1 MMKSWDSVFLA
12 SLALCLAAC
21 NTETMKVTEL
31 KPIPDAAYAK
41 GVSAPFCG
49 VAGDVLVV
57 AGGANFPDKSLL
69 EGGAKRVYADIWA
82 KAPASRKWVHAG
94 VLPDSTAYGA
104 TFAVDGALILS
115 GGNVCGETTDKVY
128 ELRLR
133 YGKAV
138 LRTLPQ
144 LPVPME
150 QCGWTRDGDRLYL
163 VGGVGTTGVY
173 ACTIGDYVWSKVAD
187 LPEPLVQP
195 VAFASGGKLYVWG
208 GFNPET
214 LEVSDRGLC
223 LEISPLASLGR
234 NDKARFDGR
243 NDTPSVI
250 QNEAEGSNAS
260 VIPSGTESG
269 NTSVIPSGTESGN
282 TSVIPS
288 GTESGNTSVILSGAE
303 GGVEES
309 LWRKAP
315 AIPDGGT
322 FVGATGA
329 TLPDGR
335 LAVVGGVN
343 RAIFAR
349 ALHNTPED
357 RIPYLSKEP
366 AEYQFRQAV
375 YAFDPATETW
385 AQLTSDPACAL
396 AGPGVAVMPA
406 PSASGPAA
414 PSALYVAGG
423 ELKPGVR
430 SPKIFTLRW

>member
-1 MMKSWDSVFLA
+1 MRFWI
-12 SLALCLAAC
+12 SLILAAGLVAC
-21 NTETMKVTEL
+21 HTETMKITEL
-31 KPIPDAAYAK
+31 KAIPDAAYAK

-49 VAGDVLVV
+49 VVGDALVV

-82 KAPASRKWVHAG
+82 LESGEWAHAG

-104 TFAVDGALILS
+104 TFAVDGALILA

-128 ELRLR
+128 ELKLQD
-133 YGKAV
+133 GKAV
-138 LRTLPQ
+138 LRALPP

-150 QCGWTRDGDRLYL
+150 QCGWTRDGDRLFL

-173 ACTIGDYVWSKVAD
+173 ACTIGSYEWAKVAE

-195 VAFASGGKLYVWG
+195 VAFASAGKLYVWG

-214 LEVSDRGLC
+214 LEVSDRGL
-223 LEISPLASLGR
+223 
-234 NDKARFDGR
+234 
-243 NDTPSVI
+243 VI
-250 QNEAEGSNAS
+250 PIGPS
-260 VIPSGTESG
+260 VIPSEAKESPWREA
-269 NTSVIPSGTESGN
+269 PS
-282 TSVIPS
+282 
-288 GTESGNTSVILSGAE
+288 
-303 GGVEES
+303 
-309 LWRKAP
+309 
-315 AIPDGGT
+315 IPDGGT

-375 YAFDPATETW
+375 YAFDPASGTW
-385 AQLTSDPACAL
+385 TFLGADPACAL
-396 AGPGVAVMPA
+396 AGPGVAVRPA
-406 PSASGPAA
+406 GG
-414 PSALYVAGG
+414 LYVAGG

-430 SPKIFTLRW
+430 SPKIFSLTW

>member
-1 MMKSWDSVFLA
+1 MMRSWV
-12 SLALCLAAC
+12 SLILAAGLVAC
-21 NTETMKVTEL
+21 HTEMMKVTEL
-31 KPIPDAAYAK
+31 KAIPDAAYAK

-49 VAGDVLVV
+49 VVGDALVV

-69 EGGAKRVYADIWA
+69 DGGAKRVYADIWA
-82 KAPASRKWVHAG
+82 QADGEWAHVG

-104 TFAVDGALILS
+104 TFAVDGALVLA
-115 GGNVCGETTDKVY
+115 GGNVCGTTTDKVY
-128 ELRLR
+128 ELTLR
-133 YGKAV
+133 DRAAV
-138 LRTLPQ
+138 LRALPP

-173 ACTIGDYVWSKVAD
+173 ACTVGEYVWTKLAD

-195 VAFASGGKLYVWG
+195 VAFASGGRLYVWG

-214 LEVSDRGLC
+214 LEVSDKGL
-223 LEISPLASLGR
+223 
-234 NDKARFDGR
+234 
-243 NDTPSVI
+243 VI
-250 QNEAEGSNAS
+250 PTDSS
-260 VIPSGTESG
+260 VIPSEAKES
-269 NTSVIPSGTESGN
+269 PW
-282 TSVIPS
+282 
-288 GTESGNTSVILSGAE
+288 AE
-303 GGVEES
+303 
-309 LWRKAP
+309 AP

-322 FVGATGA
+322 FVGATSA

-335 LAVVGGVN
+335 LVVVGGVN

-375 YAFDPATETW
+375 YAFDPAAGAWT
-385 AQLTSDPACAL
+385 LLGSDPACAL
-396 AGPGVAVMPA
+396 AGPGVAVRPQ
-406 PSASGPAA
+406 GG
-414 PSALYVAGG
+414 LYVAGG

-430 SPKIFTLRW
+430 SPRIFSLAW

>member
-1 MMKSWDSVFLA
+1 MMRSWV
-12 SLALCLAAC
+12 SLILAAGLVAC
-21 NTETMKVTEL
+21 HTEMMKVTEL
-31 KPIPDAAYAK
+31 KAIPDAAYAK

-49 VAGDVLVV
+49 VVGDALVV
-57 AGGANFPDKSLL
+57 AGGANFPDKSHL

-82 KAPASRKWVHAG
+82 QADGEWVHAG

-104 TFAVDGALILS
+104 TFAVDGALVLA
-115 GGNVCGETTDKVY
+115 GGNVCGTTTDKVY
-128 ELRLR
+128 ELTLR
-133 YGKAV
+133 DRAAV
-138 LRTLPQ
+138 LRALPP

-173 ACTIGDYVWSKVAD
+173 ACTVGEYVWTKLAD

-195 VAFASGGKLYVWG
+195 VAFASGGRLYVWG

-214 LEVSDRGLC
+214 LEVSDKGL
-223 LEISPLASLGR
+223 
-234 NDKARFDGR
+234 
-243 NDTPSVI
+243 VI
-250 QNEAEGSNAS
+250 PTDSS
-260 VIPSGTESG
+260 VIPADC
-269 NTSVIPSGTESGN
+269 SVIPAEEPESPWCEA
-282 TSVIPS
+282 PS
-288 GTESGNTSVILSGAE
+288 
-303 GGVEES
+303 
-309 LWRKAP
+309 
-315 AIPDGGT
+315 IPDGGT

-335 LAVVGGVN
+335 LVVVGGVN

-375 YAFDPATETW
+375 YAFDPAAGAWT
-385 AQLTSDPACAL
+385 LLGSDPACAL
-396 AGPGVAVMPA
+396 AGPGVAVRPQ
-406 PSASGPAA
+406 GG
-414 PSALYVAGG
+414 LYVAGG

-430 SPKIFTLRW
+430 SPRIFSLAW

>member
-1 MMKSWDSVFLA
+1 MTKSWGKWMLA
-12 SLALCLAAC
+12 ALALCLVAC
-21 NTETMKVTEL
+21 NTETMKTTDL
-31 KPIPDAAYAK
+31 KAIPDAAYAK

-49 VAGDVLVV
+49 AIQDVLVV

-82 KAPASRKWVHAG
+82 KAPHGRKWVHAG

-104 TFAVDGALILS
+104 TFAVDSALVLA
-115 GGNVCGETTDKVY
+115 GGNVCGVTTDKVY
-128 ELRLR
+128 ELRLS

-150 QCGWTRDGDRLYL
+150 QCGWTRDGENLYL

-173 ACTIGDYVWSKVAD
+173 TCKIGTYVWSKIAD

-195 VAFASGGKLYVWG
+195 VAYASGGKLYVWG

-214 LEVSDRGLC
+214 LDVSDRGIVMGLTV
-223 LEISPLASLGR
+223 IS
-234 NDKARFDGR
+234 
-243 NDTPSVI
+243 
-250 QNEAEGSNAS
+250 
-260 VIPSGTESG
+260 
-269 NTSVIPSGTESGN
+269 
-282 TSVIPS
+282 
-288 GTESGNTSVILSGAE
+288 SGAE
-303 GGVEES
+303 GGVEKSVWAE
-309 LWRKAP
+309 AP

-335 LAVVGGVN
+335 LVVVGGVN

-366 AEYQFRQAV
+366 AEYQFRQDV
-375 YAFDPATETW
+375 FAFDPAATEDTIGTG
-385 AQLTSDPACAL
+385 AVSDGVTGSATSSGAWTRLGTVAACAL
-396 AGPGVAVMPA
+396 AGPGVAVR
-406 PSASGPAA
+406 PAA
-414 PSALYVAGG
+414 SAPGHYAIYVTGG
-423 ELKPGVR
+423 EIKPGVR
-430 SPKIFTLRW
+430 SPRIFSLAW

>member
-1 MMKSWDSVFLA
+1 
-12 SLALCLAAC
+12 
-21 NTETMKVTEL
+21 MKVTEL

-49 VAGDVLVV
+49 VVGDVLVV

-82 KAPASRKWVHAG
+82 YEAEEWVHAG

-104 TFAVDGALILS
+104 TFAVDGALILA
-115 GGNVCGETTDKVY
+115 GGNVCGVTTDKVY
-128 ELRLR
+128 ELTLR
-133 YGKAV
+133 DGAAV
-138 LRTLPQ
+138 LRALPS

-150 QCGWTRDGDRLYL
+150 QCGWTRDGDNLYL
-163 VGGVGTTGVY
+163 VSGVGTTGVY
-173 ACTIGDYVWSKVAD
+173 SCTIGVYEWTKVAD

-195 VAFASGGKLYVWG
+195 VAFVSAGKLYVWG

-214 LEVSDRGLC
+214 LEVSDKGIVL
-223 LEISPLASLGR
+223 
-234 NDKARFDGR
+234 DG
-243 NDTPSVI
+243 
-250 QNEAEGSNAS
+250 
-260 VIPSGTESG
+260 
-269 NTSVIPSGTESGN
+269 
-282 TSVIPS
+282 
-288 GTESGNTSVILSGAE
+288 GA
-303 GGVEES
+303 
-309 LWRKAP
+309 WRATAP
-315 AIPDGGT
+315 IPDNGT

-385 AQLTSDPACAL
+385 SLPGFDPACAL
-396 AGPGVAVMPA
+396 AGPGVAA
-406 PSASGPAA
+406 FGAT
-414 PSALYVAGG
+414 ALYVAGG
-423 ELKPGVR
+423 EIKPGVR
-430 SPKIFTLRW
+430 SPKIFALTW

>member
-1 MMKSWDSVFLA
+1 MMKFWGNRLVA
-12 SLALCLAAC
+12 ALALCLAAC
-21 NTETMKVTEL
+21 HTETMKVTEL

-49 VAGDVLVV
+49 VVGDALVV

-82 KAPASRKWVHAG
+82 YASGDWVHAG
-94 VLPDSTAYGA
+94 LLPDSTAYGA
-104 TFAVDGALILS
+104 TFAVDDALILA
-115 GGNVCGETTDKVY
+115 GGNVCGVTTDKVY
-128 ELRLR
+128 ELKLQD
-133 YGKAV
+133 GAAV
-138 LRTLPQ
+138 LRALPP

-150 QCGWTRDGDRLYL
+150 QCGWTRDGDRLFL

-173 ACTIGDYVWSKVAD
+173 ACTIGSYGWAKVAE

-195 VAFASGGKLYVWG
+195 VAFATGGKLFVWG

-214 LEVSDRGLC
+214 LEVSDKGIVL
-223 LEISPLASLGR
+223 PA
-234 NDKARFDGR
+234 N
-243 NDTPSVI
+243 PSDI
-250 QNEAEGSNAS
+250 PNEAK
-260 VIPSGTESG
+260 
-269 NTSVIPSGTESGN
+269 
-282 TSVIPS
+282 
-288 GTESGNTSVILSGAE
+288 
-303 GGVEES
+303 ES
-309 LWRKAP
+309 LWVEAP

-385 AQLTSDPACAL
+385 ALLGSDAACAL
-396 AGPGVAVMPA
+396 AGPGVAA
-406 PSASGPAA
+406 PGGA
-414 PSALYVAGG
+414 ALYVAGG

-430 SPKIFTLRW
+430 SPRLFKLRLP

>member
-1 MMKSWDSVFLA
+1 MMRFWGKWTIAALA
-12 SLALCLAAC
+12 SCLAAC

-49 VAGDVLVV
+49 VVGDALVV

-82 KAPASRKWVHAG
+82 YKAGDWVHAG
-94 VLPDSTAYGA
+94 LLPDSTAYGA
-104 TFAVDGALILS
+104 TFAVDDALILA
-115 GGNVCGETTDKVY
+115 GGNVCGVTTDKVY
-128 ELRLR
+128 ELKLQD
-133 YGKAV
+133 GKAV
-138 LRTLPQ
+138 LRALPP

-150 QCGWTRDGDRLYL
+150 QGGWTRDGDRLYL

-173 ACTIGDYVWSKVAD
+173 ACTVGTYEWTKVAD

-195 VAFASGGKLYVWG
+195 VAFASGGRLYVWG

-214 LEVSDRGLC
+214 LAVSDKGIAMEL
-223 LEISPLASLGR
+223 P
-234 NDKARFDGR
+234 
-243 NDTPSVI
+243 
-250 QNEAEGSNAS
+250 
-260 VIPSGTESG
+260 VIPSD
-269 NTSVIPSGTESGN
+269 TSVIPSEAKES
-282 TSVIPS
+282 P
-288 GTESGNTSVILSGAE
+288 
-303 GGVEES
+303 
-309 LWRKAP
+309 WRATAP
-315 AIPDGGT
+315 IPDEGT

-329 TLPDGR
+329 TLPDGQ

-375 YAFDPATETW
+375 YAFDPVTETW
-385 AQLTSDPACAL
+385 AQPGSVPACAL
-396 AGPGVAVMPA
+396 AGPGVAA
-406 PSASGPAA
+406 FGAT
-414 PSALYVAGG
+414 ALYIAGG

-430 SPKIFTLRW
+430 SPKIFSLTW

>member
-1 MMKSWDSVFLA
+1 MTRFWGKWMLA
-12 SLALCLAAC
+12 MSLVGIAAC

-49 VAGDVLVV
+49 VVGDVLVV

-82 KAPASRKWVHAG
+82 YEAGDWVHAG

-104 TFAVDGALILS
+104 TFAVDGALILA
-115 GGNVCGETTDKVY
+115 GGNVCGVTTDKVY
-128 ELRLR
+128 ELKLQD
-133 YGKAV
+133 GKAE
-138 LRTLPQ
+138 LRALPP

-150 QCGWTRDGDRLYL
+150 QGGWTREGDKLYL

-173 ACTIGDYVWSKVAD
+173 ACAIGAYEWAKVAD

-214 LEVSDRGLC
+214 LEVSDKGIVL
-223 LEISPLASLGR
+223 
-234 NDKARFDGR
+234 DG
-243 NDTPSVI
+243 
-250 QNEAEGSNAS
+250 
-260 VIPSGTESG
+260 
-269 NTSVIPSGTESGN
+269 
-282 TSVIPS
+282 
-288 GTESGNTSVILSGAE
+288 GAW
-303 GGVEES
+303 S
-309 LWRKAP
+309 ATAP
-315 AIPDGGT
+315 IPDNGT

-375 YAFDPATETW
+375 YTFDPAAGTW
-385 AQLTSDPACAL
+385 ARPGSVPACAL
-396 AGPGVAVMPA
+396 AGPGVAA
-406 PSASGPAA
+406 FGAN
-414 PSALYVAGG
+414 ALYVAGG

-430 SPKIFTLRW
+430 SPKIFALTW

>member
-1 MMKSWDSVFLA
+1 MKMNELSV
-12 SLALCLAAC
+12 
-21 NTETMKVTEL
+21 
-31 KPIPDAAYAK
+31 IPDAAYAK

-49 VAGDVLVV
+49 VVGDALVV

-82 KAPASRKWVHAG
+82 FSGGDWVHAG

-104 TFAVDGALILS
+104 TFAVDDALVFA

-128 ELRLR
+128 ELTLR
-133 YGKAV
+133 DGKAV
-138 LRTLPQ
+138 LRALPP

-150 QCGWTRDGDRLYL
+150 QCGWTRDGNRLFL

-173 ACTIGDYVWSKVAD
+173 ACTIGSYEWSKLAD

-208 GFNPET
+208 GFNPVT
-214 LEVSDRGLC
+214 LEVSDKG
-223 LEISPLASLGR
+223 I
-234 NDKARFDGR
+234 
-243 NDTPSVI
+243 
-250 QNEAEGSNAS
+250 
-260 VIPSGTESG
+260 VIPSDPSVTPSEAKESPWHA
-269 NTSVIPSGTESGN
+269 TTP
-282 TSVIPS
+282 
-288 GTESGNTSVILSGAE
+288 
-303 GGVEES
+303 
-309 LWRKAP
+309 
-315 AIPDGGT
+315 IPDGGT
-322 FVGATGA
+322 FVGATGV

-385 AQLTSDPACAL
+385 ALLATDPACAL
-396 AGPGVAVMPA
+396 AGPGVAA
-406 PSASGPAA
+406 QSAN
-414 PSALYVAGG
+414 ALFVAGG

-430 SPKIFTLRW
+430 SPKIIGLRW

>member
-1 MMKSWDSVFLA
+1 MMRSWV
-12 SLALCLAAC
+12 SLILAAGLVAC
-21 NTETMKVTEL
+21 HTEMMKVTEL
-31 KPIPDAAYAK
+31 KAIPDAAYAK

-49 VAGDVLVV
+49 VVGDALVV

-82 KAPASRKWVHAG
+82 QADGKWVHAG

-104 TFAVDGALILS
+104 TFAVDGALVLA
-115 GGNVCGETTDKVY
+115 GGNVCGTTTDKVY
-128 ELRLR
+128 ELTLR
-133 YGKAV
+133 DRAAV
-138 LRTLPQ
+138 LRALPP

-173 ACTIGDYVWSKVAD
+173 ACTVGEYVWTKLAD

-195 VAFASGGKLYVWG
+195 VAFASAGKLYVWG

-214 LEVSDRGLC
+214 LEVSDKGLV
-223 LEISPLASLGR
+223 ISS
-234 NDKARFDGR
+234 
-243 NDTPSVI
+243 
-250 QNEAEGSNAS
+250 E
-260 VIPSGTESG
+260 
-269 NTSVIPSGTESGN
+269 
-282 TSVIPS
+282 
-288 GTESGNTSVILSGAE
+288 
-303 GGVEES
+303 VEKS
-309 LWRKAP
+309 LWREAP
-315 AIPDGGT
+315 SIPDGGT

-335 LAVVGGVN
+335 LVVVGGVN

-375 YAFDPATETW
+375 YAFDPAAGAWT
-385 AQLTSDPACAL
+385 LLGSDPACAL
-396 AGPGVAVMPA
+396 AGPGVAVRPQ
-406 PSASGPAA
+406 GG
-414 PSALYVAGG
+414 LYVAGG

-430 SPKIFTLRW
+430 SPRIFSLAW

>member
-1 MMKSWDSVFLA
+1 MKREVWLA
-12 SLALCLAAC
+12 VLTLSLTAC
-21 NTETMKVTEL
+21 NPETMKVTEL

-49 VAGDVLVV
+49 VVGDVLVV

-82 KAPASRKWVHAG
+82 LENGEWVHAG

-104 TFAVDGALILS
+104 TFAVDETLILA
-115 GGNVCGETTDKVY
+115 GGNVRGVTTDKVY
-128 ELRLR
+128 ALTLED
-133 YGKAV
+133 GKAV
-138 LRTLPQ
+138 LRTLPP
-144 LPVPME
+144 LPEPME
-150 QCGWTRDGDRLYL
+150 QCGWTRAGNRLYL

-173 ACTIGDYVWSKVAD
+173 ACTIGSYEWAKLAD
-187 LPEPLVQP
+187 LPEPLIQP
-195 VAFASGGKLYVWG
+195 VAFASGDRLYVWG

-214 LEVSDRGLC
+214 LEVSDRGIVM
-223 LEISPLASLGR
+223 EIP
-234 NDKARFDGR
+234 
-243 NDTPSVI
+243 
-250 QNEAEGSNAS
+250 
-260 VIPSGTESG
+260 VIPSETM
-269 NTSVIPSGTESGN
+269 
-282 TSVIPS
+282 
-288 GTESGNTSVILSGAE
+288 
-303 GGVEES
+303 ES
-309 LWRKAP
+309 LWRETTP
-315 AIPDGGT
+315 IPDGGT

-375 YAFDPATETW
+375 YAFDPETETW
-385 AQLTSDPACAL
+385 AMPGSEPACAL
-396 AGPGVAVMPA
+396 AGPGVAVA
-406 PSASGPAA
+406 GVN
-414 PSALYVAGG
+414 ALFVAGG

-430 SPKIFTLRW
+430 SPKIFILAW